1 MALLWPRLPKDQCVR
16 GREIASLTTQNGCVE
31 GKEGMDLIIGSPHSC
46 QTLVMGVKSKL
57 SPGHQG
63 IKEVKP

>member
-1 MALLWPRLPKDQCVR
+1 MYECVR
-16 GREIASLTTQNGCVE
+16 GREFASLTTQNGCVE
-31 GKEGMDLIIGSPHSC
+31 GKEGMGLIIGSLHSC

-57 SPGHQG
+57 SPERQG